1 MPEPKLLENRT
12 SPFDNYPVRQYDDLF
27 RRGQPM
33 QALGQPNMPAIS
45 HSFSDQSIGWR
56 RRDSLESLQLAS
68 LGLTDAP
75 GLKIPNSDDQ
85 SCSQDSSR
93 SSVDS
98 NRAVFNGATSSSSP
112 HWKVR
117 RSSTENSKQNSKHM
131 RQFLSTEES
140 QDITRHNEQRSH
152 ESSDMHRP
160 TGLSQ
165 GILMRALPSC
175 SWNQEVI
182 HPVWLSVRN
191 RD

>member
-1 MPEPKLLENRT
+1 
-12 SPFDNYPVRQYDDLF
+12 
-27 RRGQPM
+27 M
-33 QALGQPNMPAIS
+33 QTLGQPNMPAIS
-45 HSFSDQSIGWR
+45 HSFSDQSIERR

-85 SCSQDSSR
+85 SCSHDSSR
-93 SSVDS
+93 SSGDS

-140 QDITRHNEQRSH
+140 QDLRRHNEQRSD
-152 ESSDMHRP
+152 ESSDMHR
-160 TGLSQ
+160 TNWIISGYFDENASEL
-165 GILMRALPSC
+165 
-175 SWNQEVI
+175 
-182 HPVWLSVRN
+182 
-191 RD
+191 